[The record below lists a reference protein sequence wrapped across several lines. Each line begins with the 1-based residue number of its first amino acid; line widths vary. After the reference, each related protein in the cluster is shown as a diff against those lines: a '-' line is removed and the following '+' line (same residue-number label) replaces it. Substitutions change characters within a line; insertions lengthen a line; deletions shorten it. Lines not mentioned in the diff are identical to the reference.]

1 LDRGFALV
9 TDLHGVPVKRS
20 AEAPKHAHTVIRF
33 ADGQRHAQLDPQDK
47 IPQDKTPQDA
57 AVKPRK
63 KPKSA
68 SPPDQKQ
75 DDLF

>member
-1 LDRGFALV
+1 
-9 TDLHGVPVKRS
+9 
-20 AEAPKHAHTVIRF
+20 VIRF

-47 IPQDKTPQDA
+47 IPQDKTSKDA

-63 KPKSA
+63 KTKSA
-68 SPPDQKQ
+68 SPRDQKQ